1 MNAVFLI
8 NGFIAGLIATVIMT
22 IFQIPIWKKWG
33 MTSVLEWHENQVLT
47 SRIINK
53 TPDDLLIQSFF
64 FHFLHG
70 SLGGIGVAIVVKS
83 INLQISY
90 LISGIVLG
98 FLFTLIVL
106 IIHEPITKIKPL
118 RHPLGKLPVLASF
131 VTHAIYGASLG
142 YFLTFSDYFISVFLP

>member
-1 MNAVFLI
+1 LNAVFLI

-90 LISGIVLG
+90 LISGIV
-98 FLFTLIVL
+98 
-106 IIHEPITKIKPL
+106 
-118 RHPLGKLPVLASF
+118 
-131 VTHAIYGASLG
+131 
-142 YFLTFSDYFISVFLP
+142 